1 LKRLT
6 DVDGGFFSRRG
17 LSHTRFAVQE
27 ESPSE
32 AFSYLA
38 FFAFFAAV
46 ASSPTWARLF
56 CAAMALLTLCVFVCW
71 SFQSVRAILK
81 AYRRDVKELNEKIIR
96 DVIES

>member
-1 LKRLT
+1 MKRLT

-27 ESPSE
+27 ESPSG
-32 AFSYLA
+32 AFSYL
-38 FFAFFAAV
+38 AFFAAV